1 MKKKNKFKIEYLL
14 YIFVIISP
22 FLDVLS
28 FLFREW
34 FPNAS
39 ISPSTILRPLIPLI
53 LLVYVFFKDKDVRK
67 LLLIMGFIYVIY
79 GGIHLYLYKGL
90 VTGISYGSVVS
101 EAQYIIN
108 YTYMIFVLFLYLY
121 FYKKDGLPYLKN
133 SLFIALSCYIG
144 LIYVAIL
151 TGTSYTTYLEGM
163 GYRGWFL
170 SGNSV
175 GTILIILLIALFND
189 LIKSKKIIKYI
200 ILLLTGIYLVFLL
213 GTRTGLFGFFLCIGS
228 YIGFL
233 LFLKIF
239 KEKKLDIKKILIVL
253 GILAVLVL
261 IVFSVGTESLER
273 RKHLK
278 NESVGII
285 DVNTMEVGHT
295 TGDTGVIV
303 NQIRNN
309 TIPEGYIS
317 EAQKQAYLDMYEYA
331 NKHEILSTDSR
342 KQQLIYQVSLIK
354 NQKNVFYILFGN
366 GYLANYGEMTL
377 EMEVFAI
384 LFNFGVVGFI
394 LYLLP
399 FIILLF
405 RFIFKII
412 KNKKYDMDN
421 MMMVFSICLAF
432 VLSFM
437 AGYVFFSV
445 SCVLMIICILVLL
458 LKEVET

>member
-1 MKKKNKFKIEYLL
+1 MKNKFKIEYLL

-34 FPNAS
+34 FPEVS

-53 LLVYVFFKDKDVRK
+53 LLIYVFLKDKDVRK

-79 GGIHLYLYKGL
+79 GGIHLYLYKWL
-90 VTGISYGSVVS
+90 VTGISYGSVIN

-121 FYKKDGLPYLKN
+121 FYKKSGLPYLKK
-133 SLFIALSCYIG
+133 SLFMSLTFYIV

-200 ILLLTGIYLVFLL
+200 ILLLAGIYLVFLL
-213 GTRTGLFGFFLCIGS
+213 GTRTGLFGFFLCIGG
-228 YIGFL
+228 YFGVW

-239 KEKKLDIKKILIVL
+239 KDKKIELKKVMIIL
-253 GILAVLVL
+253 GILAVLV
-261 IVFSVGTESLER
+261 IVVLNVGTESLER

-278 NESVGII
+278 NESAGII
-285 DVNTMEVGHT
+285 DVNTMEIGHT
-295 TGDTGVIV
+295 TGDTSVIV
-303 NQIRNN
+303 NQIKNN
-309 TIPEGYIS
+309 TTPEGYMS
-317 EAQKQAYLDMYEYA
+317 YAQRQAYLDMYEYA
-331 NKHEILSTDSR
+331 NKYEILATDTR
-342 KQQLIYQVSLIK
+342 QQQLIYHVNLIK
-354 NQKNVFYILFGN
+354 NQKNIFNILFGN

-377 EMEVFAI
+377 EMEILAI
-384 LFNFGVVGFI
+384 LFNFGLVGFI
-394 LYLLP
+394 LYFIPFLALLIY
-399 FIILLF
+399 FS
-405 RFIFKII
+405 FKIM
-412 KNKKYDMDN
+412 KNKKYNMDN
-421 MMMVFSICLAF
+421 MMMIFSICLAF

-458 LKEVET
+458 IKEVET

>member
-213 GTRTGLFGFFLCIGS
+213 GTRTGLFGFFLCIGG
-228 YIGFL
+228 YVGIW
-233 LFLKIF
+233 LFLKIL
-239 KEKKLDIKKILIVL
+239 KNNKIDIKRIMIVL
-253 GILAVLVL
+253 GSLVVLVL

-354 NQKNVFYILFGN
+354 NQKNIFYILFGN

-377 EMEVFAI
+377 EMEILAI
-384 LFNFGVVGFI
+384 LFNFGIVGFI
-394 LYLLP
+394 LFLLP
-399 FIILLF
+399 FISLF
-405 RFIFKII
+405 FYLSWKIFK
-412 KNKKYDMDN
+412 KKKYNIDN
-421 MMMVFSICLAF
+421 MMMLFSVCLAF

-437 AGYVFFSV
+437 AGYVFFSL

>member
-213 GTRTGLFGFFLCIGS
+213 GTRTGLFGFFLCIGG
-228 YIGFL
+228 YVGIW
-233 LFLKIF
+233 LFLKIL
-239 KEKKLDIKKILIVL
+239 KNNKIDIKRIMIVL
-253 GILAVLVL
+253 GSLVVLVL

-354 NQKNVFYILFGN
+354 NQKNIFYILFGN

-377 EMEVFAI
+377 EMEILAI
-384 LFNFGVVGFI
+384 LFNFGIVGFI

-412 KNKKYDMDN
+412 KNKKYNIDN
-421 MMMVFSICLAF
+421 MMLVFSVCLAF
-432 VLSFM
+432 VLSFL

>member
-1 MKKKNKFKIEYLL
+1 MKKKNKFKIEYFL

-213 GTRTGLFGFFLCIGS
+213 GTRTGLFGFFLCIGG
-228 YIGFL
+228 YVGIWG
-233 LFLKIF
+233 FLKIF
-239 KEKKLDIKKILIVL
+239 KDKKIDIKKTMIVLISLIVL
-253 GILAVLVL
+253 VIIVL
-261 IVFSVGTESLER
+261 SVGTESLER

-278 NESVGII
+278 NESIGII
-285 DVNTMEVGHT
+285 DINTMEVGHT

-303 NQIRNN
+303 NQIKNN
-309 TIPEGYIS
+309 NVPDEYMS
-317 EAQKQAYLDMYEYA
+317 EAQKKSYLDMYEYA
-331 NKHEILSTDSR
+331 NEHKILATDTR
-342 KQQLIYQVSLIK
+342 RQQLIYHINLIK
-354 NQKNVFYILFGN
+354 NQKNIFYILFGN

-377 EMEVFAI
+377 EMEILAI
-384 LFNFGVVGFI
+384 LFNFGIVGFI
-394 LYLLP
+394 LFLLP
-399 FIILLF
+399 FISLF
-405 RFIFKII
+405 FYLSWKIFK
-412 KNKKYDMDN
+412 KKKYNIDN
-421 MMMVFSICLAF
+421 MMMLFSVCLAF

>member
-1 MKKKNKFKIEYLL
+1 MKKKNKFKIEYFL

-34 FPNAS
+34 FPDAS

-79 GGIHLYLYKGL
+79 GGIHLYLYNGL
-90 VTGISYGSVVS
+90 VKGISYGSVIS

-121 FYKKDGLPYLKN
+121 FYKKNGLPYLKN
-133 SLFIALSCYIG
+133 TLFIALSCYIG
-144 LIYVAIL
+144 LIYIAIL
-151 TGTSYTTYLEGM
+151 SGTSYTTYLEGM

-213 GTRTGLFGFFLCIGS
+213 GTRTGLFGFFLCIGG
-228 YIGFL
+228 YVGIW

-239 KEKKLDIKKILIVL
+239 KNNKIDIKRIMIVL
-253 GILAVLVL
+253 GSLVVLVL

-278 NESVGII
+278 NESIGII
-285 DVNTMEVGHT
+285 DINTMEVGHT

-331 NKHEILSTDSR
+331 NEHKILATDTR
-342 KQQLIYQVSLIK
+342 RQQLIYHINLIK
-354 NQKNVFYILFGN
+354 NQKNIFYILFGN

-377 EMEVFAI
+377 EMEILAI
-384 LFNFGVVGFI
+384 LFNFGIVGFI
-394 LYLLP
+394 LFLLP
-399 FIILLF
+399 FISLF
-405 RFIFKII
+405 FYLSWKIFK
-412 KNKKYDMDN
+412 KKKYNIDN
-421 MMMVFSICLAF
+421 MMMLFSVCLAF

-458 LKEVET
+458 LKEVEK

>member
-1 MKKKNKFKIEYLL
+1 MKKKNKFKIEYFL

-213 GTRTGLFGFFLCIGS
+213 GTRTGLFGFFLCIGG
-228 YIGFL
+228 YVGIWG
-233 LFLKIF
+233 FLKIF
-239 KEKKLDIKKILIVL
+239 KDKKIDIKKTMIVLISLIVL
-253 GILAVLVL
+253 VIIVL
-261 IVFSVGTESLER
+261 SVGTESLER

-278 NESVGII
+278 NESIGII
-285 DVNTMEVGHT
+285 DINTMEVGHT

-303 NQIRNN
+303 NQIKNN
-309 TIPEGYIS
+309 NVLEEYMS
-317 EAQKQAYLDMYEYA
+317 EAQKKSYLDMYEYA
-331 NKHEILSTDSR
+331 NEHKILATDTR
-342 KQQLIYQVSLIK
+342 RQQLIYHINLIK
-354 NQKNVFYILFGN
+354 NQKNIFYILFGN

-377 EMEVFAI
+377 EMEILAI
-384 LFNFGVVGFI
+384 LFNFGIVGFI

-412 KNKKYDMDN
+412 KNKKYNIDN
-421 MMMVFSICLAF
+421 MMLVFSVCLAF
-432 VLSFM
+432 VLSFL